1 MALLKYFKKA
11 TVLPNPEG
19 PLSDRMPSAAIS
31 AANKEVKELVV
42 SECDASGSNLPT
54 RKPQGQ
60 YLSYMDEEKV
70 RVAKRAAEFGV
81 TSTLRYF
88 SKEFANHPLKES
100 TVRTWMMKIKKEL
113 D

>member
-11 TVLPNPEG
+11 TVQPNPEG

-54 RKPQGQ
+54 RKPRGQ
-60 YLSYMDEEKV
+60 Y
-70 RVAKRAAEFGV
+70 RTKRK
-81 TSTLRYF
+81 L
-88 SKEFANHPLKES
+88 ES
-100 TVRTWMMKIKKEL
+100 PKGQQNLE
-113 D
+113 